1 MIQYV
6 MQVKI
11 DFRLGDLLAK
21 PIHDGK
27 VTLPS
32 SILNATKLG
41 GVPVTKA
48 VPPILAA

>member
-1 MIQYV
+1 M
-6 MQVKI
+6 MKVKLN
-11 DFRLGDLLAK
+11 FRLGDLHAK

-27 VTLPS
+27 VTKSS

-48 VPPILAA
+48 VPPMLAA